1 MKTALIAFSL
11 GIATCV
17 TVLAGG
23 SSNDCKSKEKILE
36 RYGCYLGKGAQGVSH
51 SAGQVAKKGYEETK
65 KWWGENKDEVKAKT
79 LELGRNAEV
88 GIKRAAE
95 GIRDTFNGIKSGWRR

>member
-1 MKTALIAFSL
+1 MKTALIAISL

-17 TVLAGG
+17 TALAGDK
-23 SSNDCKSKEKILE
+23 SNDCKSKEKVLE

-51 SAGQVAKKGYEETK
+51 SAGQVAKQGYQETK
-65 KWWGENKDEVKAKT
+65 RWWGENKDEVKAKT
-79 LELGRNAEV
+79 LELGRKTEV

-95 GIRDTFNGIKSGWRR
+95 GTGKFLNGLKSGLKR